1 MAPENNLTIVHE
13 LIVKDLG
20 LSVEDDVK
28 IEGLEKLKKWLTQ
41 EIMMLMDH
49 DFKKLLQILYRIDV
63 NEQKAKKAF
72 SATNPTSALAE
83 LIIERELQKVES
95 RKKYK

>member
-1 MAPENNLTIVHE
+1 MAPKNNLTIVQQ

-20 LSVEDDVK
+20 LNVEEDVK

-41 EIMMLMDH
+41 EIMILMER
-49 DFKKLLQILYRIDV
+49 DFQKLLQILYRIDV

-72 SATNPTSALAE
+72 SATNPASALAE